1 MVYQRPALPLHA
13 PSDGSV
19 ERRLVRRRRA
29 RYLLLQAVAATQ
41 LSYGLPAREKVKE
54 HCDGREADQQ

>member
-1 MVYQRPALPLHA
+1 MLPLTA
-13 PSDGSV
+13 SV
-19 ERRLVRRRRA
+19 ERRLVPDGGEA